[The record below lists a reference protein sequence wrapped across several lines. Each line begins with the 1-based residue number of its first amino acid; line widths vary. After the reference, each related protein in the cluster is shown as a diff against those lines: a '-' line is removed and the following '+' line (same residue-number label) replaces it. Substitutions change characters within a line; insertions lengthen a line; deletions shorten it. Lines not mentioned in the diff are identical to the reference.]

1 MRSDYFASLDVAAI
15 LAQAF
20 QRKAHRPAFL
30 FGDGSKERIFGGVHN
45 RFAFVLKRLL
55 EFRVAVD
62 ETLQRIASA
71 AKLPR
76 RVGQIAAR

>member
-1 MRSDYFASLDVAAI
+1 MRSDDFASLDVAAI

-20 QRKAHRPAFL
+20 QRETNRPAFL
-30 FGDGSKERIFGGVHN
+30 FRDCGKERILGGVHYC
-45 RFAFVLKRLL
+45 FPLVLKRLL
-55 EFRVAVD
+55 EFRIAVD